1 MGNQQESQN
10 NILFENIPND
20 ITLSKRIAGKEQD
33 FIRDIHMSYDYL
45 KETYG
50 LSRDQAKKIKHK
62 VYNIYEKNIPIGF
75 KQLEYSKPHAVS
87 NNGTVINIRR
97 REVIKSS
104 LNHKGYPHVC
114 LENKKT
120 KTVHRIVAETFIPN
134 PENKPQVNHIDGNKQ
149 NNDVSNL
156 EWVTNKENMDH
167 AVRIGLR
174 AESDKKISLAMTGSK
189 NHRAKLTEAEAK
201 QIKDLCETNT
211 NKQIAELFPVG
222 PTIVSIIRH
231 NKIWKHIK

>member
-1 MGNQQESQN
+1 MKLINKDKKWVISRKAK
-10 NILFENIPND
+10 IIFLFENIPND

-75 KQLEYSKPHAVS
+75 KQLEYSKLHAVS
-87 NNGTVINIRR
+87 NNGTVIHIRR

-189 NHRAKLTEAEAK
+189 NHRAKLTEAEANKLKTYAK
-201 QIKDLCETNT
+201 QT
-211 NKQIAELFPVG
+211 QISKLQNYFRLG
-222 PTIVSIIRH
+222 QR
-231 NKIWKHIK
+231 

>member
-20 ITLSKRIAGKEQD
+20 IVLSKRIAGQEQD

-87 NNGTVINIRR
+87 NNGTVIHIRR

-149 NNDVSNL
+149 NNNVDNL
-156 EWVTNKENMDH
+156 EWVTNKENAIH

-174 AESDKKISLAMTGSK
+174 TESDKKISLAMSGSK

-222 PTIVSIIRH
+222 PTIVSMIRH

>member
-1 MGNQQESQN
+1 M
-10 NILFENIPND
+10 
-20 ITLSKRIAGKEQD
+20 
-33 FIRDIHMSYDYL
+33 
-45 KETYG
+45 
-50 LSRDQAKKIKHK
+50 
-62 VYNIYEKNIPIGF
+62 
-75 KQLEYSKPHAVS
+75 S
-87 NNGTVINIRR
+87 NNGTVIHIRR

-149 NNDVSNL
+149 NNNVDNL

-222 PTIVSIIRH
+222 PTIVSMIRH